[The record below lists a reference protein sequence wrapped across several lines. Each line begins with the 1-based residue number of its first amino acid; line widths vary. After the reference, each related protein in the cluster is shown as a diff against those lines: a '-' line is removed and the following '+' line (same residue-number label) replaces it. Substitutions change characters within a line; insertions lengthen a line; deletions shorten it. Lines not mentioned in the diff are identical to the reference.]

1 MSAVSTS
8 ALAQSQDA
16 TRSLANGD
24 SLLID
29 GRTFSITPGKAKG
42 DVSAEIAKL
51 DAHEVGPGAIV
62 FRSGDRLYIVDSAPP
77 AQNATL
83 MYDPAIERQRALGL
97 RAELDYERQRPL
109 GLRDRQLDYE
119 RERPLGLRDSQLD
132 YERQRPLGLR
142 DSQLDYERQRP
153 LGLRDSQLDY
163 ERQRPLGLRDSQLDY
178 ERQRPLGLRDSS
190 LDYERQR
197 PLGLRDSQLD

>member
-1 MSAVSTS
+1 MPIPRGKSATVIAAVAALMSAVSTS

-142 DSQLDYERQRP
+142 EADIGRQQVYINDPDYAYYRLKRTFEEIWGSDKR
-153 LGLRDSQLDY
+153 
-163 ERQRPLGLRDSQLDY
+163 
-178 ERQRPLGLRDSS
+178 
-190 LDYERQR
+190 
-197 PLGLRDSQLD
+197 